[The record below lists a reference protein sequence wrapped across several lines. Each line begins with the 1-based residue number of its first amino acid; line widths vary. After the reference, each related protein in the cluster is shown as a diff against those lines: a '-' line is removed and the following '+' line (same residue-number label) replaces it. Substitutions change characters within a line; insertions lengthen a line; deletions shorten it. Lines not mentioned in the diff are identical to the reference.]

1 MNRPFAPAPPL
12 ALTLTLGLC
21 LWLAG
26 CGGQQPEAAL
36 ARYLERL
43 ARTLDQPSPAVAV
56 PEVPRLPP
64 RGELRL
70 DLEGGNLGTLDF
82 LALSGCEVQITIG
95 KRNSSLGLLASPS
108 QRLLLE
114 LEFLR
119 LAPACIAHMR
129 NEERTEL
136 AELLQ
141 GAVEL
146 KQQQLPA
153 LIFNATLAG
162 PEYRKLWQ
170 PPQDLG
176 DYPVQT
182 SSVPLTAL
190 AAINASARRWLA
202 GDYRASNVDF
212 EIQLSEVA
220 QADGGALLKAL
231 ALQAGWLEAGNGL
244 LRARRQRG
252 PLCSGPI
259 RPAAATVL
267 RNVIGKFFVGEVQ
280 PWSAAL
286 GRRQH
291 ELLPLVAALESGLE
305 SALPGAYRDW
315 QQQRAASLQAWTAA
329 PRQHVGELQQVL
341 APCEQQSPPTAPAPR
356 PARALRAY
364 RYRESTVY

>member
-1 MNRPFAPAPPL
+1 MNSPTQPGPRL
-12 ALTLTLGLC
+12 ARALPLTLC
-21 LWLAG
+21 LLLAS
-26 CGGQQPEAAL
+26 CGGQQPDAAL

-43 ARTLDQPSPAVAV
+43 ERTLDQPAPAVEL
-56 PEVPRLPP
+56 PDLPRMPP

-70 DLEGGNLGTLDF
+70 DLERSNLGTLDF

-119 LAPACIAHMR
+119 LAPACIDHMR
-129 NEERTEL
+129 ATERIHL

-141 GAVEL
+141 DAHTL

-153 LIFNATLAG
+153 LIFNATLGG

-170 PPQDLG
+170 PPQRLG
-176 DYPVQT
+176 SYPAQT

-190 AAINASARRWLA
+190 AGINASARRWLA
-202 GDYRASNVDF
+202 GDYAANNMEF

-220 QADGGALLKAL
+220 KADGGALLKAL
-231 ALQAGWLEAGNGL
+231 ALQAGWLEAGNAL

-259 RPAAATVL
+259 RPAAATTL

-291 ELLPLVAALESGLE
+291 ELLPLVAALESGLH
-305 SALPGAYRDW
+305 SDLPGIYTRWQGRRDNRL
-315 QQQRAASLQAWTAA
+315 QQWAGAPRRHVEELQA
-329 PRQHVGELQQVL
+329 VL
-341 APCEQQSPPTAPAPR
+341 APCEQD
-356 PARALRAY
+356 
-364 RYRESTVY
+364 

>member
-1 MNRPFAPAPPL
+1 MNRPLAPAPPL
-12 ALTLTLGLC
+12 ALTLTLALC
-21 LWLAG
+21 LWFTG

-43 ARTLDQPSPAVAV
+43 ERTLDQPAPAVTL
-56 PEVPRLPP
+56 PDLPRLPP

-82 LALSGCEVQITIG
+82 LALSGCELQITIG
-95 KRNSSLGLLASPS
+95 KRNSSLGLMASPS

-129 NEERTEL
+129 NKERAEL

-153 LIFNATLAG
+153 LIFNATLGG

-170 PPQDLG
+170 PPQNLD
-176 DYPVQT
+176 DYPAQT

-190 AAINASARRWLA
+190 AEINASVRRWLA
-202 GDYRASNVDF
+202 GDYSASNIEF

-220 QADGGALLKAL
+220 KADGGALLQAL

-252 PLCSGPI
+252 PLCAGPI

-267 RNVIGKFFVGEVQ
+267 PNVIGKFFVGEVQ

-305 SALPGAYRDW
+305 SALPLAYRQW
-315 QQQRAASLQAWTAA
+315 QDLRDRQLQEWTGAPRRHVEALQA
-329 PRQHVGELQQVL
+329 VL
-341 APCEQQSPPTAPAPR
+341 APCEDSD
-356 PARALRAY
+356 
-364 RYRESTVY
+364 